1 MDTLVRTDPA
11 QNVRNNIAA
20 VIVVAV
26 PVAVPVFF
34 EEQSTSCPPSICS
47 SLAVLR
53 INNIVTA
60 EAREQVIS
68 AISTADPDPGSRREL
83 RSCFLRV
90 GQHRLFSCTAF
101 LFHGKREVRR
111 FGMEPPV
118 FAKEE
123 TAAESFLFAA
133 AD

>member
-68 AISTADPDPGSRREL
+68 AISTADPDPD
-83 RSCFLRV
+83 
-90 GQHRLFSCTAF
+90 
-101 LFHGKREVRR
+101 
-111 FGMEPPV
+111 PDPDPV
-118 FAKEE
+118 SDPDLGPKPDPD
-123 TAAESFLFAA
+123 L
-133 AD
+133 